1 MPSADCRWDIA
12 YGGVKFYKCLGIFQ
26 RITLK
31 DQLALVKGTCLPLWL
46 FYTAYEALRC
56 GSQPVDFENILQTS
70 MFLVNPTEEQAALAF
85 MIVALNS
92 AAPNLSPSSNCLI
105 AKDRL
110 QFVRALMRTVPMTK
124 SSSCWVHKYHQ
135 LYNLVD
141 QCFRVATTL
150 KEILLLHY
158 LEHGNRLPKF
168 ICELIL

>member
-1 MPSADCRWDIA
+1 
-12 YGGVKFYKCLGIFQ
+12 
-26 RITLK
+26 
-31 DQLALVKGTCLPLWL
+31 
-46 FYTAYEALRC
+46 
-56 GSQPVDFENILQTS
+56 